1 MSPEPARASWRA
13 RLPIVVVVLA
23 CVTGVTAAVTG
34 AANPLSAV
42 NFLMPGHWVFN
53 GDLKMAF
60 HVDGAT
66 GDVDARASVP
76 EGGAGAQVY
85 QGDTSG
91 YVVDDERITEFGKS
105 SLEVEGTSAAPSGE
119 VPVGLEVEG
128 GPYLVY
134 REAGKVVRL
143 GKDARSIDVG
153 GPVGDP
159 VATSDGTV
167 WLPRTSA
174 GFLCELSPGASG
186 TACRVLLPEGN
197 QGAMTVVDDRPMF
210 VDTTA
215 DMLHAVEP
223 DRLGDG
229 RELGIDVPDTAR
241 VASTDVAGRVAMLDG
256 NTMHLVDSGV
266 DPASAPAAPDTVDL
280 PDGDYDGPVSTGSA
294 VALVDRSTDTL
305 ITYDSRGQRKA
316 SKAIPPED
324 GDPRL
329 TLGEDDRIYVDGA
342 EGEHVLVVDE
352 DGSVTDV
359 PLVGEDENAPSPDR
373 EPELGSEGP
382 AAPPANDSPPV
393 VAGPPPLP
401 DREPQNPPQQ
411 EEPDEPE
418 EPVVQQDPP
427 APPVVPASPPG
438 APTAVS
444 AVAGDAS
451 ATVNWGAAP
460 DNRAPITGYTVSWP
474 GGSLPVGPVGTA
486 NITGLANGTS
496 YVFTVTATNAAGTGP
511 GASSGPVT
519 PVAPVP
525 NPSVVLARGGDT
537 SSDACP
543 APNCSWL
550 HVTMTDF
557 APNTTYTIT
566 GVASEWGDDF
576 SEPAVM
582 TTDANGA
589 VTFEDTR
596 FDGAGQE
603 VRVRVDG
610 PGGPWESNTIFW
622 EPREVPVGDPTV
634 VLSRGPATEE
644 HCGELEGCAWM
655 HVVLSGFPPNSQVYV
670 DPDST
675 QENYS
680 NEGHTFT
687 TDANGYAEGNQFA
700 YAGVGETVHVNAH
713 PDGDGEENGPPGIR
727 SNDLRWEAG

>member
-1 MSPEPARASWRA
+1 
-13 RLPIVVVVLA
+13 VVLA

-66 GDVDARASVP
+66 GEVDARASVP

-105 SLEVEGTSAAPSGE
+105 SLEVEGTSEAPTGE
-119 VPVGLEVEG
+119 LPVGLEVEG

-134 REAGKVVRL
+134 REAGTIVRL
-143 GKDARSIDVG
+143 GKDAELIDVG

-174 GFLCELSPGASG
+174 GYLCKLSPGAS
-186 TACRVLLPEGN
+186 TTSCPVLLPEGN
-197 QGAMTVVDDRPMF
+197 QGALTVVDDRPMF

-241 VASTDVAGRVAMLDG
+241 VAPTDVAGRVAMLDG
-256 NTMHLVDSGV
+256 NTMHLVDSGA

-305 ITYDSRGQRKA
+305 VTYDSRGQRKA

-359 PLVGEDENAPSPDR
+359 PLVGEDENAPSPGD
-373 EPELGSEGP
+373 EPEPGADGP
-382 AAPPANDSPPV
+382 AAPPPNNEPPV
-393 VAGPPPLP
+393 VAGPPALP

-411 EEPDEPE
+411 EKPDEPE

-486 NITGLANGTS
+486 TVTGLANGTS
-496 YVFTVTATNAAGTGP
+496 YVFTVTAMNAAGTGP

-519 PVAPVP
+519 PVAPVGGP
-525 NPSVVLARGGDT
+525 PGAPTNLSAQFDPATRDAVLTWTAPDLNGNELVHHVVSATGEADVTTTANTVTFDNIGATGTITFTVRTETRTPSGEILRGASASAAVEAPPPAGDPRVVLT
-537 SSDACP
+537 
-543 APNCSWL
+543 
-550 HVTMTDF
+550 
-557 APNTTYTIT
+557 
-566 GVASEWGDDF
+566 
-576 SEPAVM
+576 
-582 TTDANGA
+582 
-589 VTFEDTR
+589 
-596 FDGAGQE
+596 
-603 VRVRVDG
+603 
-610 PGGPWESNTIFW
+610 
-622 EPREVPVGDPTV
+622 
-634 VLSRGPATEE
+634 RGPATDQ

-655 HVVLSGFPPNSQVYV
+655 HVELTGFAPNSDVYV

-675 QENYS
+675 EENYT
-680 NEGHTFT
+680 NEGHTFR
-687 TDANGYAEGNQFA
+687 TDANGNASGNVFA

-727 SNDLRWEAG
+727 SNDLEWEAG